1 MIQAKRT
8 VQCPSVHWGNQMHT
22 HTHTHTDTH
31 THRAAPEPS
40 RLQGW
45 GLQVQTPIRAAGL
58 PIPFHPKQGL
68 GLSPRQGL
76 KKGPEGLPTRLEKT
90 KTVQI
95 KAVHVSR
102 TWNPPFIF
110 NTLGRI
116 NQCALSGK
124 SVTGHK
130 ETNRLPRRSTS
141 SPRLGRFLLQTS
153 EA

>member
-1 MIQAKRT
+1 MHT
-8 VQCPSVHWGNQMHT
+8 HT

-95 KAVHVSR
+95 KAVHVS
-102 TWNPPFIF
+102 
-110 NTLGRI
+110 
-116 NQCALSGK
+116 
-124 SVTGHK
+124 
-130 ETNRLPRRSTS
+130 
-141 SPRLGRFLLQTS
+141 
-153 EA
+153 